1 MANTK
6 KNSENITKMICFKN
20 IFIIKLII
28 YTYQIF
34 GKTMPN
40 ISIIRL
46 FSETNTLI
54 KNEYN

>member
-1 MANTK
+1 
-6 KNSENITKMICFKN
+6 MICFKN

-34 GKTMPN
+34 GQKMPN
-40 ISIIRL
+40 ITIIRDCS
-46 FSETNTLI
+46 SETNSLI